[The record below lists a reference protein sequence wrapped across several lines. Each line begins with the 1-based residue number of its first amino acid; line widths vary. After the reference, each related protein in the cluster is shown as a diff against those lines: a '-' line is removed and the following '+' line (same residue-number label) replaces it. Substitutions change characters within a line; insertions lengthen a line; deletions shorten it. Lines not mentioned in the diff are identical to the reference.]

1 MISEL
6 IFLTVSA
13 FSTPLLENSTYE
25 QDNTHCRLTINEE
38 RHQNDIV
45 LVFSASSEKQHQVHI
60 YHSIPQE
67 SPSSG
72 LLTQL
77 PVNQDES
84 LPNNQYLI
92 EHALYKVVNDDIT
105 IYSTAIGSE
114 QNSAQDFMSRFENDG
129 YKTLVAIDGIEIN
142 LSFVA
147 DHQQALAFYQC
158 AQLASNDYDIPMLSQ
173 GALSGTSS

>member
-1 MISEL
+1 MITEL

-45 LVFSASSEKQHQVHI
+45 LVFSARSEMQHQVHI

-77 PVNQDES
+77 SLHQDES
-84 LPNNQYLI
+84 LQNNQYI
-92 EHALYKVVNDDIT
+92 INHALYKVVNDDIT
-105 IYSTAIGSE
+105 IYSTTIGSE
-114 QNSAQDFMSRFENDG
+114 QNSAQDFMDSFQNGG
-129 YKTLVAIDGIEIN
+129 YKTQVAIEGIEEP

-158 AQLASNDYDIPMLSQ
+158 AQLASNDYDIPMLPQ
-173 GALSGTSS
+173 GALSS

>member
-1 MISEL
+1 MITEL

-77 PVNQDES
+77 S
-84 LPNNQYLI
+84 LHQGELLQKNQYI
-92 EHALYKVVNDDIT
+92 INHALYKVVNNDIT

-114 QNSAQDFMSRFENDG
+114 QNSAQDFMDSFQNGG
-129 YKTLVAIDGIEIN
+129 YKTQIAIDGIEEP

-147 DHQQALAFYQC
+147 DHQQAKAFYQC
-158 AQLASNDYDIPMLSQ
+158 AQLASNDY
-173 GALSGTSS
+173 ARHTK

>member
-1 MISEL
+1 MITEL

-45 LVFSASSEKQHQVHI
+45 LVFSASSEMQHQVHI

-72 LLTQL
+72 LLTRL
-77 PVNQDES
+77 SLYQDEA

-92 EHALYKVVNDDIT
+92 EHTLYKVVNDDIT

-114 QNSAQDFMSRFENDG
+114 QNSAQDFMNSFKNDG
-129 YKTLVAIDGIEIN
+129 YKTQIAIEGIEKP

-147 DHQQALAFYQC
+147 DHLQAKTFYQC
-158 AQLASNDYDIPMLSQ
+158 AQLAANDY
-173 GALSGTSS
+173 ARHTK